1 MITFNMLSPSNVM
14 SDLATRA
21 KRRRI
26 DANLTQRE
34 LAARAGTSYSSLRI
48 FEETGKVSVES
59 LVKIAFALEAEQE
72 FAQLFPAR
80 TPRTIDDI
88 VDRPLRQRVRKS

>member
-1 MITFNMLSPSNVM
+1 MMAFDMLSPTDVL
-14 SDLATRA
+14 SDLAARA

-34 LAARAGTSYSSLRI
+34 LAARAGLSYSSLRI
-48 FEETGKVSVES
+48 FEETGKISFES
-59 LVKIAFALEAEQE
+59 LVKIAFVLGAEQE
-72 FAQLFPAR
+72 FGNLFPAQA
-80 TPRTIDDI
+80 PLSIDDI